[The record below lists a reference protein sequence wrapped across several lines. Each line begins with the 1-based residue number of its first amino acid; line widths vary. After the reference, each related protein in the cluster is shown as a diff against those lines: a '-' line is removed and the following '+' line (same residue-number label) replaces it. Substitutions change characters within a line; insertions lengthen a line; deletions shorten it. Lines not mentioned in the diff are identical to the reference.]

1 MQGKGLIKFIAL
13 VLLLV
18 SIYNLV
24 FTWKADQIEKQTEA
38 DAITYAKSFG
48 FDDEDKTRE
57 KQRQYE
63 QVTLDSLYE
72 EKVFMNLF
80 TYKQVKGAALKQGLD
95 LKGGMSVVVEADI
108 PNLLTNLSG
117 DSKNANFLSAIDAA
131 KVAQK
136 RGQADFVD
144 LFVDNFTGTDKELV
158 GIFQNADNDEDLGFN
173 AGRDKL
179 RGFLKGEAT
188 EAFNSAYDVIQTRI
202 FGVGLEQPSIQ
213 RQDASKRILIEIPG
227 VENPARIREL
237 IVTSANLEFYEV
249 YDGAA
254 FSPYLFA
261 ANEAVKNQLIL
272 TEPDRDATAKVDTV
286 VEDGENEQIVNNDD
300 PNSINAILEGAENVD
315 QQDTNTAE
323 VDLGKEFP
331 LYSVLQPIN
340 FRTNVIGVAEKKDT
354 AQVNEYLNM
363 PGVRES
369 FPPDAKLAWA
379 SKATVEENEE
389 EGTSRKVVY
398 LHALKTQPDG
408 TAFLDGSM
416 IKTARQGFK
425 TENNEPNVLIT
436 MNAEGGSIWSDM
448 TARNE
453 GDYMAIALDDKVYSA
468 PVSNGRIPA
477 GSNTEI
483 SGRFTLDEAK
493 NLATVLKTGKLDVPA
508 RIIEEEVV
516 GPTIAG
522 KNARNG
528 ILSLA
533 AGLLLVLVF
542 MWFYYGKAGLIAD
555 LALVFNLI
563 LVIGILAAFG
573 ATLTLPGIAGLVLTI
588 GMAVDANVIIFERIR
603 EELRKGTA
611 LSESIRKGYKASYS
625 AIIDANLTTLIIAA
639 ILFGFGIGPI
649 KGFAIVLIIGII
661 TSLFTGVLF
670 TRVIKDDIIKKGKS
684 ISYWTGFSQNW
695 LKNINFDFVGKR
707 KIAYVISGIIVL
719 ASLVNLFARGG
730 NAFDL
735 GVDLSSGRSY
745 TVKFNEAVD
754 VNQIESLVDAI
765 PNTSNVV
772 RTFGGAEQL
781 KITTNLLT
789 TDVSP
794 EIDAEAEELL
804 FNALQPV
811 LNGISLD
818 TFKKDVIQNRQKV
831 DSSIADDLRKQSVL
845 LTVLSL
851 IFIFLY
857 LTFRFLKWQFGVAA
871 VVTLAHD
878 TLVILAAFS
887 FLRGIVPFA
896 LDVDQA
902 FIAALL
908 TVIGYSINDTVV
920 VFDRIREELRL
931 HPKKDYKEVINSA
944 LNFTFSRT
952 LITSLTTFF
961 VVLLLFMFGGASIKG
976 FAFALLVG
984 IIVGTYSSLFVA
996 TPIVVDLYSK
1006 GKAQIPAKK
1015 AKKVKAK
1022 PVTS

>member
-24 FTWKADQIEKQTEA
+24 FTWKADQIEKQTDTEA
-38 DAITYAKSFG
+38 VAYAESLG
-48 FDDEDKTRE
+48 LENPDETKAKKRE
-57 KQRQYE
+57 YE
-63 QVTLDSLYE
+63 QILLDSLYE
-72 EKVFMNLF
+72 EKVFLNMF
-80 TYKQVKGAALKQGLD
+80 TYKQIKKQALKRGLD

-108 PNLLTNLSG
+108 PNLLTNLTGS
-117 DSKNANFLSAIDAA
+117 SQNANFLAAIKNA
-131 KVAQK
+131 KEAQK
-136 RGQADFVD
+136 SSQADYVD
-144 LFVDNFTGTDKELV
+144 LFIDSFQGTDQELV
-158 GIFQNADNDEDLGFN
+158 GLFQNADNDEDLGLN
-173 AGRDKL
+173 SGKNDL
-179 RGFLKGEAT
+179 RTWLKGQAKD
-188 EAFNSAYDVIQTRI
+188 AFDSAYDVIQTRI
-202 FGVGLEQPSIQ
+202 YGVGLEQPTIQ
-213 RQDASKRILIEIPG
+213 RQDVARRILIEIPG
-227 VENPARIREL
+227 VENPARVREL

-249 YDGAA
+249 YEGSE
-254 FSPYLFA
+254 FVQFLSG
-261 ANEAVKNQLIL
+261 ANEAVKNHLIL
-272 TEPDRDATAKVDTV
+272 TKPEIYAQAPTVDEPSEPDTNQADDD
-286 VEDGENEQIVNNDD
+286 EDPSSVAE
-300 PNSINAILEGAENVD
+300 ILEGAEEIEDPD
-315 QQDTNTAE
+315 QQNAE
-323 VDLGKEFP
+323 DINKDFP
-331 LYSVLQPIN
+331 LFSVLQPIS
-340 FRTNVIGVAEKKDT
+340 FRSNIIGVAEKKDT
-354 AQVNEYLNM
+354 SLVNEYLSY
-363 PGVRES
+363 PGVQES
-369 FPPDAKLAWA
+369 FPPDAKIAWG
-379 SKATVEENEE
+379 SKAEVEENEE

-398 LHALKTQPDG
+398 LYALRTQADG
-408 TAFLDGSM
+408 SAFLDGSM
-416 IKTARQGFK
+416 VKTARQGFK

-436 MNAEGGSIWSDM
+436 MNSEGGSIWSDM

-453 GDYMAIALDDKVYSA
+453 GKYMAIALDDQVYSA
-468 PVSNGRIPA
+468 PVSNGRIPS

-483 SGRFTLDEAK
+483 SGSFGLQEAK
-493 NLATVLKTGKLDVPA
+493 DLATVLKTGKLDVPA
-508 RIIEEEVV
+508 KIIEEEVV
-516 GPTIAG
+516 GPTIGG

-528 ILSLA
+528 VLSLV
-533 AGLLLVLVF
+533 AGILLVLVF

-555 LALVFNLI
+555 IALVFNLI

-603 EELRKGTA
+603 EELRKGTG
-611 LSESIRKGYKASYS
+611 LSESVKKGYGASYS

-639 ILFGFGIGPI
+639 ILYGFGIGPI
-649 KGFAIVLIIGII
+649 KGFAIVLIIGIF

-670 TRVIKDDIIKKGKS
+670 TRVIKDDLLKKGKS
-684 ISYWTGFSQNW
+684 ISYWTGISKDW
-695 LKNINFDFVGKR
+695 LSNINFDFIGKR
-707 KIAYVISGIIVL
+707 KIAYIVSGIIVL
-719 ASLVNLFARGG
+719 ASLLNVVVRQG

-745 TVKFNEAVD
+745 TVRFDQDVD
-754 VNQIESLVDAI
+754 VNEVESLVDAI

-772 RTFGGAEQL
+772 RTFGGDNQL

-789 TDVSP
+789 DDNSP
-794 EIDAEAEELL
+794 EIDKQAEQML

-811 LNGISLD
+811 LGDID
-818 TFKKDVIQNRQKV
+818 IKTFKESVIQSSQKV

-887 FLRGIVPFA
+887 FLRGILPFA
-896 LDVDQA
+896 LEIDQA

-920 VFDRIREELRL
+920 VFDRIREELAL

-961 VVLLLFMFGGASIKG
+961 VIFLLFIFGGDSIRG
-976 FAFALLVG
+976 FAFALLIG

-996 TPIVVDLYSK
+996 TPIVVDLYAK
-1006 GKAQIPAKK
+1006 GKAAIPA
-1015 AKKVKAK
+1015 AKKKKKKVK